1 MPEIDPRSAIRH
13 RQPGLDLLRAIAI
26 VLVVLYH
33 AGPLSSAT
41 NGAVLRVEGGVVKSP
56 F

>member
-33 AGPLSSAT
+33 AGLFGFELPHDLESISSLSSAVT
-41 NGAVLRVEGGVVKSP
+41 
-56 F
+56 